1 MTSAS
6 DLPTSAEPAP
16 DAEPSGDAEPAHDAE
31 PKREGGPLTRRSF
44 VVRAMVA
51 IGALIAAMVAI
62 PVAGFAAMPF
72 FRARTPMSLL
82 SGMVTPTVRSQAW
95 ADAGSVDDYKVG
107 EPHLVPLQ
115 REVNDGWVSG
125 TTTVAVYVVRETE
138 TDFRAF
144 DIHCTHLGCPL
155 SFSSGAGKFMCPC
168 HGGNFDIEGNVTGGP
183 PPRPMIQYAVQVV
196 DGNVQVGALEPGA

>member
-1 MTSAS
+1 MTSAP
-6 DLPTSAEPAP
+6 DMPTETDPPTKAEPP
-16 DAEPSGDAEPAHDAE
+16 IEAERLQGQGA
-31 PKREGGPLTRRSF
+31 LTRRSF

-72 FRARTPMSLL
+72 FRAHTPMKLL
-82 SGMVTPTVRSQAW
+82 AGMVVPTARSDTW
-95 ADAGSVDDYKVG
+95 TDAGPLTDYKVG
-107 EPHLVPLQ
+107 EPRLVPLQ
-115 REVNDGWVSG
+115 REITDGWVTG

-138 TDFRAF
+138 TETRAF

-155 SFSSGAGKFMCPC
+155 SFSSGAGKFVCPC